1 MSDGFLQAMKATMPA
16 ELEDDDLM
24 EDSEEE
30 DDVPSDLDALDSDEE
45 EGADAAEASE
55 EEEDDDA
62 EADDD
67 AFSLAEGSDA
77 EDLLPLD
84 TEVPMGLIDYDGS
97 DAGSESEGEDAD
109 EAWGGIASKQQDKG
123 KRKRD
128 EKESKK
134 AQRKKLRSLP
144 TFASYEDYAKMIEDG
159 PEDNI

>member
-1 MSDGFLQAMKATMPA
+1 MPA

-30 DDVPSDLDALDSDEE
+30 DDVPSDLDALDSDDEE
-45 EGADAAEASE
+45 EAEEDAAKASE
-55 EEEDDDA
+55 EDDEDA

-77 EDLLPLD
+77 DDLLPLD
-84 TEVPMGLIDYDGS
+84 AEVPMGLIDYDGS
-97 DAGSESEGEDAD
+97 DAGSESEAEDAD